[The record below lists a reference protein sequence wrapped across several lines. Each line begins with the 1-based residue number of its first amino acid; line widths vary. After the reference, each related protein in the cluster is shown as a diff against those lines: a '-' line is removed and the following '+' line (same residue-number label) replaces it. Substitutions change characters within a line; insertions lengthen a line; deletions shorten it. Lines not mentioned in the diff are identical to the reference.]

1 MLRGL
6 RSRLAARR
14 RFGGLGLLRRQHLLR
29 GSVCGV
35 GLVQLLVVVLFF
47 VVECVV
53 GMQVDDVGGLRRLR
67 TGRGFRG
74 NRLRRGRGDLG
85 WLLRRRCRRLL
96 RRLGDR
102 GHFGDGRR
110 ALGRLRKRL
119 VGRLGQVVGLEGIA
133 LDGACL
139 DVHFLGEAGEGGVG
153 NDVADVE
160 EGCLVEAD
168 VDERGLHAGEHPDYP
183 SFIDVPDYSFL
194 VLPLQVVLRDRPLL
208 DQRHPGLL
216 TRGVD
221 HEDVGHRKILLARS
235 RGYRATAAGRPW
247 GAAS

>member
-1 MLRGL
+1 MK
-6 RSRLAARR
+6 
-14 RFGGLGLLRRQHLLR
+14 
-29 GSVCGV
+29 
-35 GLVQLLVVVLFF
+35 
-47 VVECVV
+47 
-53 GMQVDDVGGLRRLR
+53 
-67 TGRGFRG
+67 T
-74 NRLRRGRGDLG
+74 
-85 WLLRRRCRRLL
+85 RCRPGSEMWQVMRAPLVPMGSFTTWTRTSSPSLSRSWICARCLPLPLRLSPLPPRRSWLCQGLPFSCRRSPFGRSGRALSRLL